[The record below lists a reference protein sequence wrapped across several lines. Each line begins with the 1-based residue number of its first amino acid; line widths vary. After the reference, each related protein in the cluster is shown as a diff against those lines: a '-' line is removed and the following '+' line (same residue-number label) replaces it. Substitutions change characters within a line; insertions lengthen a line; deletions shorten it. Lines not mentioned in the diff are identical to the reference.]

1 MPKVEEP
8 SDPLRRGVGSRTRRW
23 GWARAQDGKILLGGC
38 AQTLERAHT
47 LKEVGIPVGQ
57 TGVIPG
63 KSEERAGL
71 SPRGS

>member
-1 MPKVEEP
+1 MQ
-8 SDPLRRGVGSRTRRW
+8 S
-23 GWARAQDGKILLGGC
+23 GKILLGGC

-47 LKEVGIPVGQ
+47 LKEVGVPVGQ
-57 TGVIPG
+57 AGMIPG